1 MVSQKNLKS
10 SFLRNLEKAINLTS
24 YFFSNVL
31 QTFFQKNGDFQMDSE
46 VSKDDF
52 QINDFVVYPSHGVG
66 RIVDEEIQNVAGF
79 ELKMYVLTFD
89 KDKMTLKVPKDKIES
104 TGMRKLSSPNTIGKA
119 LQVIGGKAK
128 VKRAMWSRRA
138 QDYEQKINSGELI
151 LIAEVVRDLHRND
164 EQREQSYSE
173 RQLYEAAL
181 ERLTREI
188 AAVDGVEERKAQ
200 EKVDKVLD
208 GKAA

>member
-1 MVSQKNLKS
+1 MD
-10 SFLRNLEKAINLTS
+10 
-24 YFFSNVL
+24 SNVSDV
-31 QTFFQKNGDFQMDSE
+31 DF
-46 VSKDDF
+46 K
-52 QINDFVVYPSHGVG
+52 INDFVVYPSHGVG
-66 RIVDEEIQNVAGF
+66 QIVDEELQNIAGF
-79 ELKMYVLTFD
+79 DLKMYVITFD
-89 KDKMTLKVPKDKIES
+89 KDKMTLKVPKNKIAS
-104 TGMRKLSSPNTIGKA
+104 TGMRKLSSQNTIGKA
-119 LQVIGGKAK
+119 LQVISGKAK

-151 LIAEVVRDLHRND
+151 QIAEVVRDLHRND

-188 AAVDGVEERKAQ
+188 AAVDGVEEKKAQ

>member
-1 MVSQKNLKS
+1 
-10 SFLRNLEKAINLTS
+10 
-24 YFFSNVL
+24 
-31 QTFFQKNGDFQMDSE
+31 MDSE
-46 VSKDDF
+46 VSKVDF

-66 RIVDEEIQNVAGF
+66 RIVNEEVQNIAGF

-89 KDKMTLKVPKDKIES
+89 KDKMTLKVPKDKIAS
-104 TGMRKLSSPNTIGKA
+104 TGMRKLSSANTIGKA
-119 LQVIGGKAK
+119 LQVISGKAK

-188 AAVDGVEERKAQ
+188 AAVDGVEEKTAQ
-200 EKVDKVLD
+200 KKVDKVLD

>member
-10 SFLRNLEKAINLTS
+10 SFLRNLERVINLTS
-24 YFFSNVL
+24 YFFL
-31 QTFFQKNGDFQMDSE
+31 MCYTLFFQTNGDFQMDSE

-79 ELKMYVLTFD
+79 ELKMYVLTFE

>member
-1 MVSQKNLKS
+1 M
-10 SFLRNLEKAINLTS
+10 
-24 YFFSNVL
+24 
-31 QTFFQKNGDFQMDSE
+31 
-46 VSKDDF
+46 SKVDF

-66 RIVDEEIQNVAGF
+66 RIVDEEVQNVAGF
-79 ELKMYVLTFD
+79 ELKMYVLTFE
-89 KDKMTLKVPKDKIES
+89 KDKMTLKVPKDKIAS
-104 TGMRKLSSPNTIGKA
+104 TGMRKLSSANTIGKA
-119 LQVIGGKAK
+119 LQVISGKAK

-188 AAVDGVEERKAQ
+188 AAVDGVEEKTAQ
-200 EKVDKVLD
+200 KKVDKVLD

>member
-1 MVSQKNLKS
+1 MD
-10 SFLRNLEKAINLTS
+10 
-24 YFFSNVL
+24 SNVS
-31 QTFFQKNGDFQMDSE
+31 DI
-46 VSKDDF
+46 VF

-66 RIVDEEIQNVAGF
+66 QIIDEEVQNVAGF
-79 ELKMYVLTFD
+79 ELKMYVITFD

-104 TGMRKLSSPNTIGKA
+104 TGMRKLSSANTIGKA
-119 LQVIGGKAK
+119 LQVISGKAK

-188 AAVDGVEERKAQ
+188 AAVDGVEEKTAQ
-200 EKVDKVLD
+200 KKVDKVLD